1 MHSPANEEAQWPSG
15 RTGEAICA
23 NDARPPCDC
32 VGKTSR
38 FDRAIPAVV
47 HRQVDRLN
55 LPTFSSTLTL
65 MKRRDL
71 IRQLRDVASDA
82 GVEFTSL
89 RNTGGHEVF
98 SLDGL
103 RIPVPNHREIASRHR
118 KIDHA
123 TGGSQ
128 ARRGVVDMNT
138 YQVTATRD
146 GDWWSL
152 VASNVGGREVASQS
166 RRLDQADAAIREAI
180 ALVIDVDVDDVEVEI
195 TPDLRHVKVSDE
207 TLETLELRR
216 ALAELSARARRRT
229 PAAIAE
235 LRSAGL
241 TVRDVAQLLG
251 VTPSR
256 VSQIEKQDHLISSA

>member
-1 MHSPANEEAQWPSG
+1 M
-15 RTGEAICA
+15 T
-23 NDARPPCDC
+23 
-32 VGKTSR
+32 
-38 FDRAIPAVV
+38 
-47 HRQVDRLN
+47 
-55 LPTFSSTLTL
+55 
-65 MKRRDL
+65 
-71 IRQLRDVASDA
+71 
-82 GVEFTSL
+82 
-89 RNTGGHEVF
+89 
-98 SLDGL
+98 
-103 RIPVPNHREIASRHR
+103 
-118 KIDHA
+118 
-123 TGGSQ
+123 
-128 ARRGVVDMNT
+128 T

-216 ALAELSARARRRT
+216 ALAELSDRARRRT